1 MIDPAR
7 YVGAYLWAAEDVRPS
22 DVTDSSSFTATTSFD
37 ADMATSCSDGG
48 VVVVVVAAAA
58 AAAAAAVPST
68 SSEIDGGGGDV
79 VWGYI
84 VGVMGFICRSR
95 VVE

>member
-48 VVVVVVAAAA
+48 VVVVVVVVA
-58 AAAAAAVPST
+58 AAAAAAVV
-68 SSEIDGGGGDV
+68 IQARRHCDAGRLMV
-79 VWGYI
+79 VVMLCGAISWG
-84 VGVMGFICRSR
+84 
-95 VVE
+95 